1 LKSLDVLVEYKQ
13 RNSVEDYKQVINKV
27 FELLLKVEKPLQMD
41 SWYMLLETVFEK
53 LYKIISQEILNG
65 TKYLEDFKEI
75 FIFTMKSI
83 YVLILDNKIRPVDLI
98 RKNYELLYN
107 ISKCQN
113 RTLLDLLIL
122 NLNDNIAETI
132 KLSDNPWIE
141 NVWEELIEY
150 LTKLFEDYF
159 PNEVR

>member
-1 LKSLDVLVEYKQ
+1 MKSLDVLVEYKQ

-27 FELLLKVEKPLQMD
+27 FELLLKIEKPLQMD

>member
-1 LKSLDVLVEYKQ
+1 MKSLDVLVEYKQ

>member
-1 LKSLDVLVEYKQ
+1 VLVEYKQ
-13 RNSVEDYKQVINKV
+13 RTSVEDYKQVINKV
-27 FELLLKVEKPLQMD
+27 FELLIKVEKPLQMD
-41 SWYMLLETVFEK
+41 SWHLLLETVFEK

-132 KLSDNPWIE
+132 KLTDNPWIE

>member
-1 LKSLDVLVEYKQ
+1 MLVEYKQ